1 MTQIIAILVSYKM
14 IKKIVKQVYKN
25 YGASCCALWK
35 TLKYNYLKAIE
46 HNEAIILA
54 HPDSQLRID
63 EDGKIVLNA
72 PLYIGQSTFK
82 HDGLRE

>member
-1 MTQIIAILVSYKM
+1 MILVSYKM

-35 TLKYNYLKAIE
+35 TLIFNYRKAVE
-46 HNEAIILA
+46 HNDAIILA

-63 EDGKIVLNA
+63 EDGRIILDA
-72 PLYIGQSTFK
+72 PLYFGKTTYNNII
-82 HDGLRE
+82 